1 MKKINELTDSEL
13 VERLEMLKELDTY
26 TTKALRNELQ
36 AEINKRHE
44 AKKAEEEKHAKE
56 EEAEKKKA
64 LAIKEKQNEQE
75 LYKKQTSILGNY
87 YVING
92 VAYHV
97 KGVVDNTAV
106 LEHKYTYQ
114 CDNSYSSRDYTITKP
129 LSYIINHGEEITKD
143 EYLENVSNCKSN
155 KQTTDDLFDSIFYA
169 INPFFWK
176 KNPFMLSF

>member
-13 VERLEMLKELDTY
+13 VERLEMLKELDTH

-36 AEINKRHE
+36 AEINNRHE
-44 AKKAEEEKHAKE
+44 AKKAEEEKRAK
-56 EEAEKKKA
+56 EEAEKKKE

-87 YVING
+87 YLIDG

-97 KGVVDNTAV
+97 KGIVGDTAV

-114 CDNSYSSRDYTITKP
+114 CGNSYSSRDYTVTKP
-129 LSYIINHGEEITKD
+129 LDYVIDRGDEITKE
-143 EYLENVSNCKSN
+143 EYQENVANCKCK
-155 KQTTDDLFDSIFYA
+155 KQTTEDLFGSLFDA
-169 INPFFWK
+169 INPFFGW